1 MSLQVEVLENSKSR
15 TVFTDTCSVNGRGR
29 RSNCYKRS
37 TLKEKDVTWP
47 FVKLKPNNFVQANLA
62 FFQMLNSLF
71 CTCQLPMHK
80 SFTLYDES
88 HLQGKE
94 SGVEK

>member
-1 MSLQVEVLENSKSR
+1 MSLQVEVLENFNSKSR
-15 TVFTDTCSVNGRGR
+15 TVFTDTCSVNEMGR

-62 FFQMLNSLF
+62 FCLIV
-71 CTCQLPMHK
+71 K
-80 SFTLYDES
+80 
-88 HLQGKE
+88 
-94 SGVEK
+94 